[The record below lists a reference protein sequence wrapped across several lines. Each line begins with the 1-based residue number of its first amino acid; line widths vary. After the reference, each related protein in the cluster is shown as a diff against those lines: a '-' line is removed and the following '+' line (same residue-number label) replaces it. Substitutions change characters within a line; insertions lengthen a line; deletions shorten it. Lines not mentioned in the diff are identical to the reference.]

1 MKERII
7 DAFEK
12 TVGSVII
19 ISGVYVT
26 LKTVSAITNVVVDK
40 IKKERRARKM
50 RRKEQVPFV
59 YRDGD
64 KTYVMYDYEV
74 L

>member
-40 IKKERRARKM
+40 IKKER
-50 RRKEQVPFV
+50 
-59 YRDGD
+59 
-64 KTYVMYDYEV
+64 KTSMIN
-74 L
+74 